1 MPGKMPKKPMK
12 MPTPAMSA
20 ASGNRM
26 SKMNAM
32 DMKAVKKAGYKMGG
46 VVKKKCK

>member
-1 MPGKMPKKPMK
+1 MPGKMKKPMPK

-26 SKMNAM
+26 SKMNAA
-32 DMKAVKKAGYKMGG
+32 DMKAVKKTAGYKKGG
-46 VVKKKCK
+46 KVCK